1 MEQGERRIDE
11 ELAFHLLE
19 NVARMAPKGHHQLMQ
34 HLQESRG
41 AGPVTKVSGNTRNER
56 SWLTAVEVEF
66 ISSRDE
72 LVHS

>member
-11 ELAFHLLE
+11 ELAFPLLE